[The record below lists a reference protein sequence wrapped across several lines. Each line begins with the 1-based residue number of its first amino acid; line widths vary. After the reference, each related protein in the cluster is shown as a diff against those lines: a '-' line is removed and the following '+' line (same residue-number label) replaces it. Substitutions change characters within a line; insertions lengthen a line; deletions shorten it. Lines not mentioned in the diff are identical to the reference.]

1 MLFYADENF
10 PLDVVIELRRLGND
24 VLTAFEDGRANQAIE
39 DEKVLRRAIK
49 LNRAVLTINRI
60 DFKKLHESNP
70 NHSGIVICTF
80 DGDFVGQARRIHET
94 CSEMREIK
102 NELVRIYRPSKMQE

>member
-39 DEKVLRRAIK
+39 DKKLLQRAIK
-49 LNRAVLTINRI
+49 LGRAVLTINRI
-60 DFKKLHESNP
+60 DFKKLHQLNP
-70 NHSGIVICTF
+70 NHSGIVIYTF
-80 DGDFVGQARRIHET
+80 DGDFAGQAQRIHET
-94 CSEMREIK
+94 CSKLPEIK
-102 NELVRIYRPSKMQE
+102 NELVRIYRPSKM

>member
-39 DEKVLRRAIK
+39 DEKVLRRAVK
-49 LNRAVLTINRI
+49 LERAILTINRNRFQKI
-60 DFKKLHESNP
+60 
-70 NHSGIVICTF
+70 T
-80 DGDFVGQARRIHET
+80 
-94 CSEMREIK
+94 
-102 NELVRIYRPSKMQE
+102 

>member
-24 VLTAFEDGRANQAIE
+24 VLTAFEDGRANQGTE
-39 DEKVLRRAIK
+39 DEKVLRQAIR

-60 DFKKLHESNP
+60 DFKKLHQSNP

-80 DGDFVGQARRIHET
+80 DGDFAGQARRIHET
-94 CSEMREIK
+94 CDELLEIK
-102 NELVRIYRPSKMQE
+102 NELVRIYRPSKQL